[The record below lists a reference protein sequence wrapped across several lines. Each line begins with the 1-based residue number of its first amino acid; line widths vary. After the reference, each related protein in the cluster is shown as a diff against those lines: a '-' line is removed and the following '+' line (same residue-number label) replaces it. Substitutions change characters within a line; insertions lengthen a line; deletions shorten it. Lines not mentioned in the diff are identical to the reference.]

1 MKVET
6 ITVTD
11 YKFSTVSATL
21 SSLKINSLYKVH
33 DIGTLILNIENFTKK
48 TNIPQSRKSVLGQN
62 LIEIKDLYV
71 DMTYQRIIRLQEL
84 LNRIK
89 NVGFEESAAGVID
102 IALRPDGTR
111 VVWDGF
117 RRTLMAMICGR
128 TVIQGSIYTHN
139 ENIDDAECRK
149 VEAKLFRMRN
159 TAEKM
164 KPEEIF
170 RSEVVYEDEIA
181 LSILSFLKKCN
192 LDVAGL
198 NPKGKTIGGISEIR
212 LNYKNWSKNV
222 DEDTDSDGPYD
233 WDENIWIESSKII
246 QSIWNSSKDHTV
258 SVYLLSNLAWVKTV
272 MLSCDKSYSDDEIIE
287 AINKWRK
294 KTEKYNQKDITSAGF
309 KKKRL
314 VSCYIAK
321 EILKDDNGLYDKLF
335 NHMDKEQQALFST
348 VE

>member
-11 YKFSTVSATL
+11 YKFSTVSAAL
-21 SSLKINSLYKVH
+21 SNLKVNCLYSVH
-33 DIGTLILNIENFTKK
+33 EIGMLILNIENFTKK
-48 TNIPQSRKSVLGQN
+48 TNIPRSLKSVSGQN
-62 LIEIKDLYV
+62 LMEIKHLYV

-84 LNRIK
+84 LNKIK
-89 NVGFEESAAGVID
+89 DVGFDESAAGVID
-102 IALRPDGTR
+102 IALRPSGLK
-111 VVWDGF
+111 VIWDGF

-128 TVIQGSIYTHN
+128 TVIQASIYTHN
-139 ENIDDAECRK
+139 ENIDDAECQK
-149 VEAKLFRMRN
+149 VEAKFFRMRN

-164 KPEEIF
+164 RPEEIF
-170 RSEVVYEDEIA
+170 RSEVVYEDPIA

-198 NPKGKTIGGISEIR
+198 NPKGKTIGGITEIR
-212 LNYKNWSKNV
+212 LNYKTWSKNV
-222 DEDTDSDGPYD
+222 DEDTDPDGPYD

-246 QSIWNSSKDHTV
+246 QSIWNSPKDLTV

-294 KTEKYNQKDITSAGF
+294 KTGKYNQKDITSAGF
-309 KKKRL
+309 KNKRL
-314 VSCYIAK
+314 VSCFIAK
-321 EILKDDNGLYDKLF
+321 EILGDDNGLYDKLF

-348 VE
+348 IE